1 MRVAIFSDVHGNLE
15 ALQAVLEKI
24 AELQADR
31 IICLGDVVGY
41 GADPNACTDLVQ
53 EVSDVVLAGN
63 HDWAAVGLED
73 TRFFNPIP
81 LLAIEWTADTLGAAQ
96 ADFLRHCPLFLDEND
111 VRYVHASPIEPEH
124 WHYLFHIEDGRRAL
138 RQTMYR
144 VCFVGHSHR
153 AFICSESG
161 VADVLVE
168 GSVSIGDQ
176 DRYLVNVGS
185 VGQPRDGDERAS
197 FAFWDQECGNIH
209 LHRVSYDVSA
219 AQEKIRATGLPA
231 FLAERLARGQ

>member
-53 EVSDVVLAGN
+53 DVSDVVLAGN

-81 LLAIEWTADTLGAAQ
+81 LLAIEWTADTLGTAQ
-96 ADFLRHCPLFLDEND
+96 AEFLRHCPLVLDEHD

-124 WHYLFHIEDGRRAL
+124 WHYLFHVEDGRRAL
-138 RQTMYR
+138 LQTVYR

-153 AFICSESG
+153 AFICSELG
-161 VADVLVE
+161 ADDVMVE

-185 VGQPRDGDERAS
+185 VGQPRDGDARAS
-197 FAFWDQECGNIH
+197 FALWDQESGNIH
-209 LHRVSYDVSA
+209 LHRVSYDVLA
-219 AQEKIRATGLPA
+219 AQEKIRSTGLPA